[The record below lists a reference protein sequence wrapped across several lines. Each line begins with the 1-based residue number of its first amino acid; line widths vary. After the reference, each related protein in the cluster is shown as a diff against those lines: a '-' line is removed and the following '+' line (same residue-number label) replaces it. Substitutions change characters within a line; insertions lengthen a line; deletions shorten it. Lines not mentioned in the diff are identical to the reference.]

1 MRLLRRNALGVYAV
15 YAAAILSGLLV
26 TPVVIHSIGTSA
38 FGVWSFIGSVTIYLS
53 ILDLGVGPSIIRF
66 AAEARGR
73 RADHD
78 LNEVASTGL
87 TIYALIGLLTLP
99 VGLALAFIVPAA
111 VSAPPDLVWDARI
124 TTFLVVLSLAAR
136 FPLGLFNNLLLARQR
151 WDLQNLANFVSTV
164 LYAGLVVV
172 LMPRYGGLVLL
183 GALTLGTTLLRLTL
197 PLFWLHRELPGLH
210 LSRALVSRARLRQ
223 LAVFSSSNF
232 LVHVAQK
239 IVFSTDVIV
248 VGIVLGSAAS
258 GVYSVPAKLF
268 ALVFGIG
275 TAVTSL
281 MFPAFAEL
289 EGAGA
294 TDRQRR
300 LLLVGLR
307 VGCALMLVLALPL
320 LLIPDL
326 LIQAWIGAG
335 FSGSYSV
342 MAILAVVLLVHQPI
356 YVLTQFLIAR
366 AQQRAIA
373 VVSIVVTVVNLIL
386 SFVLAWTWGLPGV
399 AVSTLA
405 TDAAML
411 LWIVPRIAA
420 PASGSTSAD
429 LVRAIVR
436 PVLPA
441 SVAAVVILVGL
452 ARWWDPTTLLA
463 LVPLG
468 VVWTIGA
475 AAAIWRFGFVTRER
489 DQFRRELWRGGRAV
503 ATAAPEI

>member
-164 LYAGLVVV
+164 LYAALVAV

-223 LAVFSSSNF
+223 LAVVQ
-232 LVHVAQK
+232 LVELPGARRPE
-239 IVFSTDVIV
+239 DR
-248 VGIVLGSAAS
+248 VL
-258 GVYSVPAKLF
+258 
-268 ALVFGIG
+268 
-275 TAVTSL
+275 
-281 MFPAFAEL
+281 
-289 EGAGA
+289 
-294 TDRQRR
+294 DRCDRRRDRARLGRVRR
-300 LLLVGLR
+300 LFRPGEALCARLRHRDRGDVADVPRLRRAGGRGSHRPAAPPAARRAAGGLR
-307 VGCALMLVLALPL
+307 
-320 LLIPDL
+320 PDARARAAAAPDPGPADPGL
-326 LIQAWIGAG
+326 DRRRVP
-335 FSGSYSV
+335 GSYSV

-373 VVSIVVTVVNLIL
+373 VVSIVVTVANLIL

-452 ARWWDPTTLLA
+452 ARW
-463 LVPLG
+463 LG
-468 VVWTIGA
+468 PDHAAGA
-475 AAAIWRFGFVTRER
+475 GASGCGLDARRRRR
-489 DQFRRELWRGGRAV
+489 DLEVRLRHPRA
-503 ATAAPEI
+503 

>member
-1 MRLLRRNALGVYAV
+1 
-15 YAAAILSGLLV
+15 
-26 TPVVIHSIGTSA
+26 
-38 FGVWSFIGSVTIYLS
+38 
-53 ILDLGVGPSIIRF
+53 
-66 AAEARGR
+66 
-73 RADHD
+73 
-78 LNEVASTGL
+78 
-87 TIYALIGLLTLP
+87 
-99 VGLALAFIVPAA
+99 
-111 VSAPPDLVWDARI
+111 
-124 TTFLVVLSLAAR
+124 
-136 FPLGLFNNLLLARQR
+136 
-151 WDLQNLANFVSTV
+151 
-164 LYAGLVVV
+164 
-172 LMPRYGGLVLL
+172 
-183 GALTLGTTLLRLTL
+183 
-197 PLFWLHRELPGLH
+197 
-210 LSRALVSRARLRQ
+210 
-223 LAVFSSSNF
+223 
-232 LVHVAQK
+232 
-239 IVFSTDVIV
+239 
-248 VGIVLGSAAS
+248 
-258 GVYSVPAKLF
+258 
-268 ALVFGIG
+268 
-275 TAVTSL
+275 
-281 MFPAFAEL
+281 
-289 EGAGA
+289 
-294 TDRQRR
+294 
-300 LLLVGLR
+300 
-307 VGCALMLVLALPL
+307 
-320 LLIPDL
+320 
-326 LIQAWIGAG
+326 
-335 FSGSYSV
+335 

-405 TDAAML
+405 TDGAML

-475 AAAIWRFGFVTRER
+475 GAAIWRFGFVTRER